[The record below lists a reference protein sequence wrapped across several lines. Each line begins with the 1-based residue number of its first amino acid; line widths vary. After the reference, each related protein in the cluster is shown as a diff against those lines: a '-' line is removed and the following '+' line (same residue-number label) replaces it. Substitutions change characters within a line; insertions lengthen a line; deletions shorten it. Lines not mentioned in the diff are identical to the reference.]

1 MTKESLRL
9 AMVGLV
15 AVCVAV
21 LFSASSF
28 AQGEASPAAQPTTAQ
43 APYGPK
49 SGTWKKY
56 RKQDVQAT
64 MTKVG
69 QDVWHA
75 QLSGASAQHMQELFL
90 EGQRAYFKGDYDK
103 AMHDFLAAERITQKY
118 PNDITQGKD

>member
-1 MTKESLRL
+1 MTSKSLKL
-9 AMVGLV
+9 AMVGSV

-21 LFSASSF
+21 IFSASSF
-28 AQGEASPAAQPTTAQ
+28 AAEASPEAAPTTVQ
-43 APYGPK
+43 APFGPK

-56 RKQDVQAT
+56 RKEDVQAT

-75 QLSGASAQHMQELFL
+75 QLSGASAQHMQQLFL
-90 EGQRAYFKGDYDK
+90 EGQRSYFKGDYDK

-118 PNDITQGKD
+118 PNDITGGKD